1 MNSAKTP
8 LTGDSRPVGTPV
20 DVNPGKL
27 PRDIEWRLPRHAR
40 SVSRARTLL
49 REQARSWQLPDE
61 TVETAVLLLSELV
74 TNAYR
79 HARTSPGRQINIRCV
94 ADGPALRVEVS
105 DAGDEMPRLRLAT
118 EADESGRGLA
128 LVNALADWWGAHRRP
143 CGIGKTVWFEL
154 GLPTADG
161 PDAAGTQEVQNAQEM
176 REVRAA
182 EAAKEREW
190 AADGAGGAG
199 GGSGVDAQQA
209 DQGERLEGRSDDRA
223 AEDGA
228 AAPVGRA
235 AAHG

>member
-1 MNSAKTP
+1 M
-8 LTGDSRPVGTPV
+8 

-49 REQARSWQLPDE
+49 REQARSWHLPDE

-79 HARTSPGRQINIRCV
+79 HARTSTGRQINIRCV

-154 GLPTADG
+154 GWPTADG
-161 PDAAGTQEVQNAQEM
+161 PDAAGAQEAQNAQEM

-199 GGSGVDAQQA
+199 GAGGGSGVDAQQA
-209 DQGERLEGRSDDRA
+209 DQGERLEGRSDD
-223 AEDGA
+223 
-228 AAPVGRA
+228 
-235 AAHG
+235 